1 MSAKPNLATSNESPA
16 LRRTTL
22 LKNMLHSSELEFI
35 MEAHNGISA
44 KIVEEAGFKGIW
56 ASGLSI
62 SAALGVRDNNEASW
76 TQVLEVLE
84 FMADASSL
92 PILVDGDTG
101 YGNFN
106 NMRRA
111 VKKLEQRGIAGICI
125 EDKLFPKTNSFLG
138 DGQPLA
144 DIDEHCGKI
153 KAGKDSQLD
162 DDFSVVAR
170 VEALIA
176 GKGMD
181 EALRRAEAYRVAGA
195 DGILIHSKRSTAD
208 EVLTFAKEWD
218 NRSPLVIVPTKYYD
232 TPTDAFRAANISLV
246 IWANHNLRSSLA
258 AMRDVSEKIYESQS
272 LRDIEGNVASIS
284 DVFTIAGN
292 TELAEAEKRYLP
304 DRGGETKAILL
315 AASRGHQLAD
325 LTAEKPKCML
335 DVRGKPLLRR
345 LTHSLNDSGITDIT
359 VVGGYKHEAVDL
371 ANINKVVNDDYE
383 TTGEVASLA
392 CAQDRIDGNVVVSY
406 GDILFRNHILDRL
419 MRSDADITV
428 AIDAT
433 VRKSDGDFA
442 KCSKPFAEDIIDD
455 APVLLEQMTS
465 DADGAQGEWIGLV
478 KMSGEGA
485 RLVKAEIETMEKDGS
500 LATANMPDLFNR
512 LIASGVTPHVAYFS
526 GHWLDV
532 NDAFDLADARNFL

>member
-1 MSAKPNLATSNESPA
+1 MSDNKNTPSQTKAAKFRS
-16 LRRTTL
+16 
-22 LKNMLHSSELEFI
+22 MLGNDELSFC
-35 MEAHNGISA
+35 MEAHDGLSA
-44 KIVEEAGFKGIW
+44 KIVEQTGFEAIW
-56 ASGLSI
+56 GSGLSI
-62 SAALGVRDNNEASW
+62 ATALGVRDRNEASW
-76 TQVLEVLE
+76 TQVIDVLE
-84 FMADASSL
+84 FMSDATSI
-92 PILVDGDTG
+92 PIMLDGDTG
-101 YGNFN
+101 YGDFN
-106 NMRRA
+106 NFRRLVRKLCQRNIAA
-111 VKKLEQRGIAGICI
+111 VCI
-125 EDKLFPKTNSFLG
+125 EDKQFPKTNSFVDG
-138 DGQPLA
+138 DQELA
-144 DIDEHCGKI
+144 DVDEFCGKI
-153 KAGKDSQLD
+153 KAGKDTQTD
-162 DDFSVVAR
+162 PDFCIVAR

>member
-1 MSAKPNLATSNESPA
+1 MSDNKNTPSQTKAAKFRS
-16 LRRTTL
+16 
-22 LKNMLHSSELEFI
+22 MLGNDELSFC
-35 MEAHNGISA
+35 MEAHDGLSA
-44 KIVEEAGFKGIW
+44 KIVEQTGFEAIW
-56 ASGLSI
+56 GSGLSI
-62 SAALGVRDNNEASW
+62 ATALGVRDRNEASW
-76 TQVLEVLE
+76 TQVIDVLE
-84 FMADASSL
+84 FMSDATSI
-92 PILVDGDTG
+92 PIMLDGDTG
-101 YGNFN
+101 YGDFN
-106 NMRRA
+106 NFRRLVRKLCQRNIAA
-111 VKKLEQRGIAGICI
+111 VCI
-125 EDKLFPKTNSFLG
+125 EDKQFPKTNSFVDG
-138 DGQPLA
+138 DQELA
-144 DIDEHCGKI
+144 DVDEFCGKI

-500 LATANMPDLFNR
+500 LATANMPDLFTR